1 MVGNDVTFIVP
12 QLKISSLLVANQPQ
26 VFVGL
31 SLPTSSDSTVAP
43 MYGQEATIRP
53 ADCHLEN
60 HKYTF
65 FGVIFFIIRGRW
77 ESILVV
83 GLFAAFCGNLQRS
96 AVDVVPRLIAA
107 VGGRSVRSPN
117 QAVFFSEESCQHPDY
132 CGGVRRS
139 AAECGRVRRSA
150 AELM

>member
-53 ADCHLEN
+53 ADCHLEH

-65 FGVIFFIIRGRW
+65 FGVIFFILRGRW

-117 QAVFFSEESCQHPDY
+117 QAVIFLRRAVNIQIIAAE

-139 AAECGRVRRSA
+139 AAECGGVRQS
-150 AELM
+150 

>member
-1 MVGNDVTFIVP
+1 MLLLLCHSLRSAAFWLQISLRCLSDCRCQHP
-12 QLKISSLLVANQPQ
+12 QI
-26 VFVGL
+26 
-31 SLPTSSDSTVAP
+31 LPLP